1 LSKNVPAPLQAHLDT
16 GATTL
21 AMCWKVTRKDGLV
34 QGFTEHDRDLTF
46 GSPLVTYLASS
57 GFTASQI
64 TESLGLSVDNLNI
77 DGAISSTTI
86 NEDDLAS
93 GRYDDAEVELI
104 LVNWADTSQRITRA
118 RGSIG
123 EVKRQE
129 TAFSTEFRSLVHRLN
144 QRTGRTYQR
153 TCDAV
158 LGDTRCKV
166 DLNTTTYRGLGTV
179 SAASGRVLTVSGL
192 GSYTPGFF
200 ANGRVKFTSGSN
212 NNLTFEVK
220 FHPTTG
226 SLTLWNIPP
235 GTVLT
240 GDTFEVRAGCG
251 NTFEICKAKFNNVV
265 NFQGFPYIPGQDGLT
280 TVPVPG
286 TDTFD
291 GGSLFGN

>member
-1 LSKNVPAPLQAHLDT
+1 VSKNVPAPLQAHLDS

-46 GSPLVTYLASS
+46 GSPSVTYLASS
-57 GFTASQI
+57 GFSASQI
-64 TESLGLSVDNLNI
+64 TESLGLAVDNLNV
-77 DGAISSTTI
+77 DGAISSSTI

-144 QRTGRTYQR
+144 QRTGRSYQR
-153 TCDAV
+153 TCDAI
-158 LGDTRCKV
+158 LGDARCKINL
-166 DLNTTTYRGLGTV
+166 DTSTYRGLGTIT
-179 SAASGRVLTVSGL
+179 AAAGRNLTVSGL
-192 GSYTPGFF
+192 SSYAPGFF
-200 ANGRVKFTSGSN
+200 ANGKIKFTSGPN
-212 NNLTFEVK
+212 INMTFEVK
-220 FHPTTG
+220 YHASSS
-226 SLTLWNIPP
+226 SLIMWDIPP
-235 GTVLT
+235 GAITA
-240 GDTFEVRAGCG
+240 GQTFEVRAGCS
-251 NTFEICKAKFNNVV
+251 NSFETCKTKFNNVA
-265 NFQGFPYIPGQDGLT
+265 NFQGFPYIPGQDGLQSY
-280 TVPVPG
+280 PVPG
-286 TDTFD
+286 TDQFD